1 MSPRLAALAR
11 TFAQPVSGPTYR
23 PATRAVAAALVV
35 ALLGWGARSV
45 IVDAGAAWD
54 PTRVGAAAIVALALL
69 WPMPMI
75 LFGRTVVDAT
85 GVRQLGWLGR
95 EVAWAEVVKVRFVA
109 MPMSPRLMV
118 STGFG
123 RARVFYSGDRR
134 LDDALREAA
143 RLLTAP
149 EEHLR

>member
-1 MSPRLAALAR
+1 
-11 TFAQPVSGPTYR
+11 
-23 PATRAVAAALVV
+23 
-35 ALLGWGARSV
+35 
-45 IVDAGAAWD
+45 
-54 PTRVGAAAIVALALL
+54 
-69 WPMPMI
+69 MI